1 MPSGPLVRM
10 LGIRRTFGSLVAND
24 AVDLDLRA
32 GEVHALLGENGAG
45 KSTLMN
51 VLAGYLRP
59 DAGSIEIAGKPVHFR
74 DPRSAL
80 RSGIGMVHQHFQL
93 VPTMTVAANILLN
106 DEPVRGATLDEA
118 AASRRVRELSSRF
131 GLHVDPAVRVRDAS
145 VAAQQKVE
153 ILKVLR
159 GDVRVLILDEPTA
172 VLSPQEVD
180 DLFRFLRA
188 LANGGTAIVL
198 ITHKLSEALAIADHV
213 TILRG
218 GRVVATRSPTGLV
231 PHDLAKLMVGR
242 DVLLEIR
249 RTAREPG
256 PSVLRLEGIRA
267 MDDRGLE
274 ALRGVDLE
282 CRAGEIVGIAGV
294 DGNGQRELVEVATGL
309 RPVSGGAVF
318 WEGRRIDIRSVAEQ
332 IARGIGYIP
341 EDRRQRGLILGMDLS
356 ENLILRRFRD
366 APFAR
371 GLRLRRQAI
380 TDHARR
386 ILDGSGV
393 RARPDQPARSLSGG
407 NQQKV
412 VVGRELASAPRLLV
426 ASQPTRGVDVGA
438 MQSIYD
444 ELLAVRG
451 SGAAVL
457 LVSFDLDE
465 LLPLSDRVAVM
476 YRGEIVATY
485 AASEVTPELLGLDM
499 TGARSAG
506 GAAPD
511 A

>member
-1 MPSGPLVRM
+1 M
-10 LGIRRTFGSLVAND
+10 LGVRRAFGDVVAND
-24 AVDLDLRA
+24 DVDLEVRA

-59 DAGSIEIAGKPVHFR
+59 DAGTIEIDGEPVQFR

-80 RSGIGMVHQHFQL
+80 RAGIGMVHQHFQL
-93 VPTMTVAANILLN
+93 VPTMSATANVLLN
-106 DEPVRGATLDEA
+106 DEPVRGPALDDATA
-118 AASRRVRELSSRF
+118 MRRVRELSSRF

-145 VAAQQKVE
+145 VATQQKVE

-180 DLFRFLRA
+180 DLFRFLRD
-188 LANGGTAIVL
+188 LAAAGTAIVL

-218 GRVVATRSPTGLV
+218 GRVVATRSPAGLV

-249 RTAREPG
+249 RESRSAQG
-256 PSVLRLEGIRA
+256 SVLRLEGVRA
-267 MDDRGLE
+267 FDDRGLE
-274 ALRGVDLE
+274 ALRGIDLE

-294 DGNGQRELVEVATGL
+294 DGNGQRELVEVVTGL
-309 RPVSGGAVF
+309 RSISEGTLS
-318 WEGRRIDIRSVAEQ
+318 WEGRRIDVGSVAEQ

-341 EDRRQRGLILGMDLS
+341 EDRRQRGLIMDLDLS

-366 APFAR
+366 APFAG
-371 GLRLRRQAI
+371 GLRLRRRAI
-380 TDHARR
+380 TDNATR
-386 ILDGSGV
+386 ILERSAV
-393 RARPDQPARSLSGG
+393 RARPGQLVRSLSGG

-412 VVGRELASAPRLLV
+412 VVGRELASSPRLLV

-444 ELLAVRG
+444 ELLTARR

-465 LLPLSDRVAVM
+465 LLPLSDRVAVL
-476 YRGEIVATY
+476 YRGKIVATY
-485 AASEVTPELLGLDM
+485 AASDVTPALLGLDM
-499 TGARSAG
+499 TGASTVSGTPRSA
-506 GAAPD
+506 
-511 A
+511 